1 MYTQLQKDFLA
12 TRKSIDM
19 LRSRIDKMQGEC
31 SIAYDLGNEEKAE
44 QLDKSIEYGFEKIWN
59 LEDSF
64 SSQYKVSYYDIET
77 DWLINGKKF

>member
-19 LRSRIDKMQGEC
+19 LRVRIDKMQGEC
-31 SIAYDLGNEEKAE
+31 SIAYDLGNEDKAN
-44 QLDKSIEYGFEKIWN
+44 QLDNSIEYAFEKIWK
-59 LEDSF
+59 LEDAF
-64 SSQYKVSYYDIET
+64 SAQHKTAYYDIET